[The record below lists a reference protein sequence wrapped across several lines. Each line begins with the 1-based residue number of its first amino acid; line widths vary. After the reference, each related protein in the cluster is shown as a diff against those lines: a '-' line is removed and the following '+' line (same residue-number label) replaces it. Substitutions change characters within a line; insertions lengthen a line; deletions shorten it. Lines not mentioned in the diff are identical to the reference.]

1 MMPGLT
7 EKTARRIIDANG
19 EQQVFDERQVM
30 LRSQAYKLGF
40 FIGILVAIVIYLAE
54 SLFGFTMDPYPR
66 MIFHTVL
73 PMSSAIMY
81 AVQMDAYEPSSK
93 KQTRVMH
100 ALIVLAGVVVFVAA
114 GIEKMALDPQSLDQ
128 AISMRAFAEAI
139 TGMCISSIGVM
150 LLRKSYQRAR
160 EELAD
165 KLALAEE
172 MKELGLDKKA

>member
-1 MMPGLT
+1 
-7 EKTARRIIDANG
+7 
-19 EQQVFDERQVM
+19 
-30 LRSQAYKLGF
+30 
-40 FIGILVAIVIYLAE
+40 
-54 SLFGFTMDPYPR
+54 
-66 MIFHTVL
+66 
-73 PMSSAIMY
+73 
-81 AVQMDAYEPSSK
+81 
-93 KQTRVMH
+93 
-100 ALIVLAGVVVFVAA
+100 VAA